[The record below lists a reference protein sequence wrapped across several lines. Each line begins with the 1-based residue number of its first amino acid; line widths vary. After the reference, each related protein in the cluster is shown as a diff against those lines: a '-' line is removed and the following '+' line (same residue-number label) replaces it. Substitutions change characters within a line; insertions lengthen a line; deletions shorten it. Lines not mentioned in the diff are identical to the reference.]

1 MHENSEED
9 SPGQLEMGW
18 ARGSIFLST
27 QFTFLLSTRKKKKI
41 MEESHLCRENN
52 SELEQ
57 NAVNLHVMKEDSSGG
72 YQKHPLHPLEW
83 LLQH

>member
-1 MHENSEED
+1 MRTQRRTLQANGKWG
-9 SPGQLEMGW
+9 GQEVQY
-18 ARGSIFLST
+18 FFPLSS
-27 QFTFLLSTRKKKKI
+27 FFFCPLGKKK